1 MLKFLYKP
9 KALNLSFLLFNQRS
23 TYKPSVFVFLL
34 RLPYEILLEI
44 LLDSSVKVQDCGKN
58 LKVLSSI
65 SSPSVSLRGLKQQYG
80 TSLSSFGTGMVSVMW
95 SESQYMDICNFGY
108 FYLEER
114 HFHCET
120 CCCMTQYY
128 MSVVTLEV
136 LPVTEQSLYFRTL
149 R

>member
-34 RLPYEILLEI
+34 RLPYDAEILV
-44 LLDSSVKVQDCGKN
+44 DSSVKVQDCGKN

-80 TSLSSFGTGMVSVMW
+80 TSLSSFGTGMVSVM
-95 SESQYMDICNFGY
+95 
-108 FYLEER
+108 
-114 HFHCET
+114 
-120 CCCMTQYY
+120 
-128 MSVVTLEV
+128 
-136 LPVTEQSLYFRTL
+136 
-149 R
+149 